1 MVQNNKYPL
10 LLLSRQIRNVL
21 LIPLSKTQRPESL
34 FKWKNPQLN
43 GKFHCPKCCFK
54 RHFGPAQISTVMLF
68 YCSYYQS
75 VLATQWVMLMLF
87 SSILKPYKASL
98 EWGNP
103 GSSNTSGCYIRQGL
117 SHSETLPLLMFSLAE
132 WI

>member
-1 MVQNNKYPL
+1 MEK
-10 LLLSRQIRNVL
+10 SSAKWK
-21 LIPLSKTQRPESL
+21 IPLSKML
-34 FKWKNPQLN
+34 FQKAFWT
-43 GKFHCPKCCFK
+43 
-54 RHFGPAQISTVMLF
+54 AQISTVMLF